1 MIYVRRKENIPFH
14 PHLTEREVEYTL
26 VNIGFFFNV
35 KISDLKKNPI
45 LELKLKMEG
54 FTWQANV
61 SLLDNPQT
69 NSNHDFE
76 LEEQDDSEATLS
88 SDEVREAF
96 ATIEALEI
104 LKKTC
109 EGNIAESI
117 EDLGVWE
124 KYIES
129 VTVKVEDNLGRF
141 GYRR

>member
-1 MIYVRRKENIPFH
+1 MIYVRRKENISFH
-14 PHLTEREVEYTL
+14 PHLPEREVEYTL
-26 VNIGFFFNV
+26 VNIGFLFNV
-35 KISDLKKNPI
+35 KISDLKKNTI

-61 SLLDNPQT
+61 SLLGNPQT

-88 SDEVREAF
+88 SDEVCEAF

-109 EGNIAESI
+109 EGNIAKSI

-141 GYRR
+141 G

>member
-1 MIYVRRKENIPFH
+1 
-14 PHLTEREVEYTL
+14 
-26 VNIGFFFNV
+26 
-35 KISDLKKNPI
+35 
-45 LELKLKMEG
+45 MEG

-88 SDEVREAF
+88 SDEVHEAF

-141 GYRR
+141 GYKSTYNENSLKWFKGKYIV